1 MDFPDSNVWLYAFL
15 PPEGDPKRQRAIS
28 IIERSN
34 IVTSP
39 NVINEVCSVLLRKGR
54 ISEDDLQSV
63 IREFYLRCSIV
74 TLDETDLVHASQLRK
89 RYRLSFWDSL
99 HVSAALKAD
108 ASELLSEDMQDGLV
122 VERRLLIRNPFNPL

>member
-15 PPEGDPKRQRAIS
+15 PPESDPKRQRAIS

-54 ISEDDLQSV
+54 ISEDDVQSV

-74 TLDETDLVHASQLRK
+74 TLDETDLVHASELRK
-89 RYRLSFWDSL
+89 RYALSFWDSL
-99 HVSAALKAD
+99 HVSAALKAN
-108 ASELLSEDMQDGLV
+108 SSVLFSEDVQDGLV
-122 VERRLLIRNPFNPL
+122 IERRLTIRNPFNPL